1 MTLSFFAHFAV
12 KTQSPSITIMLS
24 WLRRESSGPGG
35 RRGQSTG
42 CCGGYIDH
50 RVDSMARRQFCPPR
64 SYRSCRFLRALLLPQ
79 DILSVL
85 VTYVLLFLDERKIT
99 TEEKK

>member
-1 MTLSFFAHFAV
+1 MPRSAVPHVLIERSLPRSCCNVTLSFFAHFAV

-50 RVDSMARRQFCPPR
+50 RVDSMARRGAGIAQW
-64 SYRSCRFLRALLLPQ
+64 L
-79 DILSVL
+79 
-85 VTYVLLFLDERKIT
+85 ERRT
-99 TEEKK
+99 RD